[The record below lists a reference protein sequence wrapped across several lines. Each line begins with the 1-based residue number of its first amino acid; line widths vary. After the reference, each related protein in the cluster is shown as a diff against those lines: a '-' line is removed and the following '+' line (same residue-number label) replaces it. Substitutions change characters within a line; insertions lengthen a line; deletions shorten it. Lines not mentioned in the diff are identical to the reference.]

1 MTTLNSTTHQGCTV
15 VDLDL
20 DDPRLGGGVVI
31 GYDGSSPS
39 VEALAWAVDEAAARG
54 THLTV
59 LHAADIGGELL
70 GEAWVAVRD
79 AAREKL
85 ATVVDELSRGRGAEV
100 AALDVRA
107 ALSLDGPAET
117 LVAASADADLV
128 VVGNRGRGRVSS
140 ALLGSVAFS
149 VTAGA
154 ACPAVVVRGQVGR
167 RAGPDHPVVLGV
179 YGGHDPGP
187 AVAFAA
193 ATAVRHGADLVV
205 VVACEGPE
213 TLTWGDEAF
222 FAEDLLALA
231 GATAARSVDAAVA
244 AARTT
249 APGLLVRS
257 RIVGAGA
264 ADALVQASDE
274 AGLVVVGGHGHGRV
288 AGLVLRPTGHR
299 VIHEA
304 TCPVA
309 VVRHED
315 RPPDEGPTRGPR

>member
-1 MTTLNSTTHQGCTV
+1 MTTLGSTTHEGRTV

-39 VEALAWAVDEAAARG
+39 AEALAWAVDEAAARG

-79 AAREKL
+79 AAHEKL
-85 ATVVDELSRGRGAEV
+85 AGVLDEVSQDRAAGA

-107 ALSLDGPAET
+107 ALSLSGAAET

-140 ALLGSVAFS
+140 ALLGSVALS

-154 ACPAVVVRGQVGR
+154 ACPVVVVRGQVGR
-167 RAGPDHPVVLGV
+167 RAGPDHPVVLGID
-179 YGGHDPGP
+179 GGHDPGP

-193 ATAVRHGADLVV
+193 AAAARHGADLVV
-205 VVACEGPE
+205 VAACEGPE
-213 TLTWGDEAF
+213 VLTWGDEAF
-222 FAEDLLALA
+222 FAQDVLARA
-231 GATAARSVDAAVA
+231 RTTAARTVDAAVA
-244 AARTT
+244 AAR
-249 APGLLVRS
+249 ASDPGLQVRS
-257 RIVGAGA
+257 RIVEAGA
-264 ADALVQASDE
+264 VDTLVEASGD
-274 AGLVVVGGHGHGRV
+274 AGLVVVGGRGHGRV
-288 AGLVLRPTGHR
+288 AGLFLGPTGHR

-304 TCPVA
+304 ACPVA

-315 RPPDEGPTRGPR
+315 RPDQGSTRGSS

>member
-1 MTTLNSTTHQGCTV
+1 MTTLDSTTHQSRTV

-20 DDPRLGGGVVI
+20 DDPRLGGGVVV

-39 VEALAWAVDEAAARG
+39 VDALAWAVDEAAARG
-54 THLTV
+54 ARLTV

-85 ATVVDELSRGRGAEV
+85 AGVLDELSRGRGAG
-100 AALDVRA
+100 AGALDVHG
-107 ALSLDGPAET
+107 ALSLSGPAET

-154 ACPAVVVRGQVGR
+154 ACPVVVVRGQVGR

-179 YGGHDPGP
+179 DGEHDPGP

-193 ATAVRHGADLVV
+193 ATAARHGADLIVV
-205 VVACEGPE
+205 AACEGPE
-213 TLTWGDEAF
+213 GLTGDDEALF
-222 FAEDLLALA
+222 VEDLR
-231 GATAARSVDAAVA
+231 AR
-244 AARTT
+244 ARTT
-249 APGLLVRS
+249 AARTVDAAGVAARATAPGLRVRS
-257 RIVGAGA
+257 RIVEADA
-264 ADALVQASDE
+264 AHALVQASGD

-304 TCPVA
+304 ACPVA